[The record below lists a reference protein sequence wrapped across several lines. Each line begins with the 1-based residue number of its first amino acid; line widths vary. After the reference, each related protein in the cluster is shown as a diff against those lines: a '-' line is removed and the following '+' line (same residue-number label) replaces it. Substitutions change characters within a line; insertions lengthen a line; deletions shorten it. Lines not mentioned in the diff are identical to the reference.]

1 MGGQT
6 DRQTVGR
13 QSSGTRLQPC
23 PAQGHATSSVLVLPH
38 APGLWL
44 QRMTWEQLTP
54 GHPGCLL
61 CVSCQAPGCL
71 RQQYTLLTL
80 QPDSPWVHNAL
91 PKCACTLGEPGL
103 QPGGTPLQA
112 HVCAQCGCWEPGGP
126 GSVQG
131 EPLAGPCQQPAAP
144 TRHPLPESP
153 GGSIGKPSGGA
164 FSAVPSRVGGMWE

>member
-131 EPLAGPCQQPAAP
+131 SPSLVLASSLQPPRA
-144 TRHPLPESP
+144 
-153 GGSIGKPSGGA
+153 IPSLSLQGGA
-164 FSAVPSRVGGMWE
+164 LASPRVVPSLLCPPG